1 MSYFHFSKAYRYY
14 LNFSRNSIRECPV
27 RRQFVLKSSQYLTVG
42 VLPSVFLSFI
52 YLNIFS
58 CSVVVVHTTVVVLPS
73 AVDSTDSLL
82 HDIVENSNLYW

>member
-1 MSYFHFSKAYRYY
+1 MSYFHISKAYRYY
-14 LNFSRNSIRECPV
+14 LNFSRNSIWERPV
-27 RRQFVLKSSQYLTVG
+27 RKQFVLKSSQYLTVG

-58 CSVVVVHTTVVVLPS
+58 CGVVVYTTVVVLPS

-82 HDIVENSNLYW
+82 HDTVENSNLYW

>member
-1 MSYFHFSKAYRYY
+1 M
-14 LNFSRNSIRECPV
+14 
-27 RRQFVLKSSQYLTVG
+27 LKSSQYLIVG

-58 CSVVVVHTTVVVLPS
+58 CSGVVVHTTVVVLPS
-73 AVDSTDSLL
+73 AVDSTDGLL